1 MAARTLQVIDFNGTK
16 LTPTQRRM
24 LSLLADGLPHT
35 REELHACL
43 NDEQADLSSIQGPIS
58 NLRKLMRPHG
68 HDIICELHSHH
79 RPTESLSLAIRGLSL
94 PFSQFNRSHPA

>member
-68 HDIICELHSHH
+68 HDIICELHKRAISYRHVMLLPS
-79 RPTESLSLAIRGLSL
+79 PTDGKS
-94 PFSQFNRSHPA
+94 